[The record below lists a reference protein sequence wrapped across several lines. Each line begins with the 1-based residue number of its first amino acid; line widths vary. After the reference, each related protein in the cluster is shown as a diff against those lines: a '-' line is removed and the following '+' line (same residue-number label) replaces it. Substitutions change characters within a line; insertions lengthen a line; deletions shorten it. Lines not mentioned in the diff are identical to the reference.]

1 MDAVIELEQS
11 SPSASQEPSPE
22 CDTNQLVDLLS
33 LEAPNHDPSTQVADQ
48 ADMLEGESRLLSVV
62 PPPPNPPQTSLRETC
77 SQPVQAPS
85 LHVNST
91 LPSTSSTSS
100 NGRSSSI
107 VPSSS
112 TSRSLAS
119 TISSSTTPASS
130 QQSSLGTV
138 LEIDKGVFADPTIG
152 LEKKDQD
159 AWLQIKG
166 RLDHTFDNTFPNIP
180 GSHRPLISSEFMMA
194 GPSPMLLQPA
204 IVFVCVQQDDRK
216 QLKKVLKK
224 QKWLSSYPYI
234 CIVILDSIHELSHG
248 DIPDEGLS
256 VQAYLPAG
264 SATLCGVLAQTGQ
277 HQQERAVKFTVGGV
291 IIVGNKPYGL
301 TVRHV
306 LHSFFKR
313 RGFIDEGHGGS
324 DYDSIDE
331 NDEDDSDSPF
341 VNFASGNKQMPDA
354 SQHRQKSSHS
364 LHEEGDITLPSHVGE
379 RNRASEKNYSK
390 LASGWHS
397 IGSFVI
403 CPSGPD
409 IASTSLGFNTSRSC
423 TLDWILIRLAA
434 LELDLDWCRPNT
446 LVIPGQSTST
456 EVLSVAMDSHM
467 GGSEVWIN
475 AGSSGMVKGWMTD
488 CPVTLHLEH
497 GTVEAR
503 QIIVDRRLGQYPF
516 RCVLSSADMIS
527 GMLTFAFP
535 SHR

>member
-1 MDAVIELEQS
+1 MEAIIKLEQS
-11 SPSASQEPSPE
+11 SRSASQEPSSE
-22 CDTNQLVDLLS
+22 CDTDLYDDLLS

-48 ADMLEGESRLLSVV
+48 ADMLEGESRLLFVV
-62 PPPPNPPQTSLRETC
+62 PPLPNPPQSSLTEPC

-91 LPSTSSTSS
+91 LPSTSCTSSTSS
-100 NGRSSSI
+100 TSNNGRSSSI

-166 RLDHTFDNTFPNIP
+166 RLDHTFDNTFPHIP

-204 IVFVCVQQDDRK
+204 IVFVCVQQADRK

-224 QKWLSSYPYI
+224 QKWLSSYPYN
-234 CIVILDSIHELSHG
+234 CIVILDCIHELSHG

-264 SATLCGVLAQTGQ
+264 SATLCGILAQTGQ
-277 HQQERAVKFTVGGV
+277 NQQERAVKFTVGGV
-291 IIVGNKPYGL
+291 IIVGDKPYGL
-301 TVRHV
+301 TVRHA
-306 LHSFFKR
+306 LHNLFKP

-341 VNFASGNKQMPDA
+341 VNFASGHKQMPDA
-354 SQHRQKSSHS
+354 SQRRQKSSHS
-364 LHEEGDITLPSHVGE
+364 LHEEGEITLPGRVSE
-379 RNRASEKNYSK
+379 RNRTSEKSYSK

-397 IGSFVI
+397 IGNFVI

-409 IASTSLGFNTSRSC
+409 IASTSPVFNTSRNC
-423 TLDWILIRLAA
+423 TLDWILIRLTA

-456 EVLSVAMDSHM
+456 EVLSVAINSHM

-497 GTVEAR
+497 GVVEAR
-503 QIIVDRRLGQYPF
+503 QIIVDRRLG
-516 RCVLSSADMIS
+516 
-527 GMLTFAFP
+527 
-535 SHR
+535 